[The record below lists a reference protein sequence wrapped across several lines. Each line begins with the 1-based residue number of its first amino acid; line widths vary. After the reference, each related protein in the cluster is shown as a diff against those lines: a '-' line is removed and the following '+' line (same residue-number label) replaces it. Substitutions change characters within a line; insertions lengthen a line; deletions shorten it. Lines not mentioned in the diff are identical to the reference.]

1 MATLLFAAAA
11 VLAVPAV
18 AQDIGYSNSWP
29 LTLPHDTFFGM
40 AAGVATN
47 SKGHV
52 FVYTRNTDP
61 IMVLGG
67 SRAFA
72 HGGSS
77 LYEFGPD
84 GKFVRQ
90 IGKQIYGF
98 LAAQQVRVDP
108 HDNIWVVDRY
118 SDMVIKLNPQGHV
131 AMLLGRKPES
141 VDVPSTPDTGRGNP
155 PGSGAQSDLFQSPA
169 DVAWDA
175 KRQHLCRRRYRQCP
189 CRQVHARRRVRE
201 KLGLAR
207 HRRQPVQEA
216 HGIAVDANGNVY
228 VADRGNHRIQVFDN
242 NGNFKSSITSGGDP
256 EAICIS
262 PGAHQ
267 YLFSSNSNA
276 QNDLDHGGEIYKLEL
291 DGTVVGKFG
300 QAGKGPKDFGSV
312 NAIDCRSPTCALC
325 RGSRQLARDQGRSA
339 LMQRRAFLAG
349 VGASGVRARFCR
361 RRHPGHRHPR
371 PSV

>member
-1 MATLLFAAAA
+1 MA
-11 VLAVPAV
+11 
-18 AQDIGYSNSWP
+18 S
-29 LTLPHDTFFGM
+29 
-40 AAGVATN
+40 GVATD

-52 FVYTRNTDP
+52 FVYTRNSDP

-90 IGKQIYGF
+90 IGKQVYGF
-98 LAAQQVRVDP
+98 LAAQQVRVDA

-118 SDMVIKLNPQGHV
+118 SDMVIKLNPQGEV

-141 VDVPSTPDTGRGNP
+141 VDVPSAPDHGRGNP
-155 PGSGAQSDLFQSPA
+155 PGSGQQSDLFQSPT
-169 DVAWDA
+169 DVAWDSSGNIFVADGIGNARVA
-175 KRQHLCRRRYRQCP
+175 KFTSDGVFVKSWGSRGTGDSQFN
-189 CRQVHARRRVRE
+189 
-201 KLGLAR
+201 
-207 HRRQPVQEA
+207 EA
-216 HGIAVDANGNVY
+216 HGIAVDATGNVY

-291 DGTVVGKFG
+291 NGTAVGKFG
-300 QAGKGPKDFGSV
+300 QAGKGPRDFGSV
-312 NAIDCRSPTCALC
+312 NAIDCRNPNALYV
-325 RGSRQLARDQGRSA
+325 AE
-339 LMQRRAFLAG
+339 AG
-349 VGASGVRARFCR
+349 NWRVTKVDL
-361 RRHPGHRHPR
+361 H
-371 PSV
+371 